1 MKVQWF
7 LALVPAAA
15 IAAFACSGSG
25 DDSLVQGSGNAPPV
39 DHPPIQVQGTSAS
52 PRRLST
58 DQLRASLPIAFGN
71 DATGAPITWKNGAN
85 PALANPDIT
94 RSLGEPDYID
104 TTDEALEPSVL
115 YAKFMDDAARSLC
128 SQGLDADA
136 TRTDAGQRA
145 LLRHVELGDTVESKA
160 AGVDANLR
168 YLVLRFHAV
177 HVAEGDT
184 ATVAPL
190 RELFTTVSRAST
202 ATDPKLRA
210 REGWNAVC
218 VALVTAPEFNLY

>member
-1 MKVQWF
+1 MKAQWF

-15 IAAFACSGSG
+15 IAAFACSGNG

-58 DQLRASLPIAFGN
+58 DQLRASLPVAFGN

-85 PALANPDIT
+85 PALSNAGIA

-104 TTDEALEPSVL
+104 TTDEALDPSVL
-115 YAKFMDDAARSLC
+115 YAKFMDDAARNIC
-128 SQGLDADA
+128 GQGLDADA
-136 TRTDAGQRA
+136 TRTDPAQRA
-145 LLRHVELGDTVESKA
+145 LLRHVDLADTVESNA

-168 YLVLRFHAV
+168 YLKLRFHAV
-177 HVAEGDT
+177 KVAEGDT
-184 ATVAPL
+184 ATVTPL
-190 RELFTTVSRAST
+190 RELFSTVSKAST
-202 ATDPKLRA
+202 ETDPKAKA

>member
-1 MKVQWF
+1 MKAQWF

-15 IAAFACSGSG
+15 IAAFACSGNG

-58 DQLRASLPIAFGN
+58 DQLRASLPIAFGK

-85 PALANPDIT
+85 PALSNPGIA
-94 RSLGEPDYID
+94 RSLGEPDYIN

-115 YAKFMDDAARSLC
+115 YAKFMDDAARNIC
-128 SQGLDADA
+128 GQGLDADA
-136 TRTDAGQRA
+136 TRTDPAQRA
-145 LLRHVELGDTVESKA
+145 LLRHVDLADTVESNA

-168 YLVLRFHAV
+168 YLKLRFHAV
-177 HVAEGDT
+177 KVADGDA

-190 RELFTTVSRAST
+190 RELLSTVSKAST
-202 ATDPKLRA
+202 ETDPKAKA